1 MGTAVAADPRRQ
13 TMAENAMRGA
23 VVLEAAQLKAD
34 EDAENRYTEAAW
46 LKAEQDAA
54 AAARVQ
60 EVHLAKEGAA
70 LKAQRINVMA
80 LNLLESSSG
89 ESDGDDVAATVDTS
103 QTVPGKVEDAART
116 RAAEEI
122 RAVALDLLES
132 DEDAVVE
139 EVLAEAV
146 QQESTA
152 EDLLKQAKTEDGA
165 AQPKSP
171 EDEATQLRAA
181 LKEQRML
188 MLAEGARIQEEAAKE
203 EAARATQR
211 KAQEMELQLQQEAAQ
226 LQAEV
231 AELKAKETVRLK
243 TEAEAEA
250 ETARLE
256 AEAEAARLEAEA
268 EAEAMAAR
276 LEAEAMA
283 EAETARLKTEAE
295 AAQLEVE
302 AEAARLEAEKEVAQL
317 KAEAAGAEAAWLKE
331 EEAQLSAEEEEAASI
346 RLQEEAEDLKT
357 ILAAEATRLGAEED
371 FRLEAL
377 GLLESSSESDSD
389 SDEHEH
395 AAKLAAEREEDAAE
409 ATGWEAVEAGA
420 LLKAEREHAAASR
433 ATSGDHIQSLV
444 QSMLDSSDECSS
456 GEDV

>member
-1 MGTAVAADPRRQ
+1 
-13 TMAENAMRGA
+13 
-23 VVLEAAQLKAD
+23 
-34 EDAENRYTEAAW
+34 
-46 LKAEQDAA
+46 
-54 AAARVQ
+54 
-60 EVHLAKEGAA
+60 
-70 LKAQRINVMA
+70 
-80 LNLLESSSG
+80 
-89 ESDGDDVAATVDTS
+89 
-103 QTVPGKVEDAART
+103 
-116 RAAEEI
+116 
-122 RAVALDLLES
+122 
-132 DEDAVVE
+132 
-139 EVLAEAV
+139 
-146 QQESTA
+146 
-152 EDLLKQAKTEDGA
+152 
-165 AQPKSP
+165 
-171 EDEATQLRAA
+171 
-181 LKEQRML
+181 
-188 MLAEGARIQEEAAKE
+188 
-203 EAARATQR
+203 
-211 KAQEMELQLQQEAAQ
+211 
-226 LQAEV
+226 
-231 AELKAKETVRLK
+231 
-243 TEAEAEA
+243 
-250 ETARLE
+250 
-256 AEAEAARLEAEA
+256 
-268 EAEAMAAR
+268 MAAR